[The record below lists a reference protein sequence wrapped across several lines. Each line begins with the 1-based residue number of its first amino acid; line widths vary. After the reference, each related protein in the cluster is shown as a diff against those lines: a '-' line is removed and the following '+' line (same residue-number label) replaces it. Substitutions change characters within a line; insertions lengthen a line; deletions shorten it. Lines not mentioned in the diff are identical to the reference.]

1 MGPIFEKLEFSF
13 FPAVV
18 TDFFYA
24 ALQKIKSSREAVKQK
39 VWLFVHVCKF
49 SCPCS
54 IERIST
60 WVFNIKVWFFMYF
73 YDLLK
78 ELITF
83 QITFMQKYKRLWKGS
98 QIF

>member
-39 VWLFVHVCKF
+39 VWLFVHVHYYATF
-49 SCPCS
+49 N
-54 IERIST
+54 
-60 WVFNIKVWFFMYF
+60 VFVGKSVCEP
-73 YDLLK
+73 LGLSVHLK
-78 ELITF
+78 
-83 QITFMQKYKRLWKGS
+83 G
-98 QIF
+98 